1 MKSICFLSDF
11 GLAGDFVGTCKG
23 VIASI
28 APEVRVIDLTHD
40 IPSFEIEAGA
50 EVLKHSTCYM
60 PPDTVYLTVVDPG
73 VGTGRRAL
81 AVRTGQGSLM
91 VGPDNGLL
99 VPAAGSLGDI
109 SEAVELTND
118 KYQVSPVSSTFHGRD
133 IFAPAAAYLASGVD
147 LFELGNEVDPGSF
160 VPLTLPGLE
169 ATTDSTYKARIMD
182 IDRYGNARLS
192 IMQGEIDLEY
202 GTPLEVDSGDGEMPV
217 RYLATFGSAGAG
229 ELVIVPDSHWR
240 LSLSINKGSAAHALA
255 LHRGDRI
262 LLRVE
267 DPGNDEST

>member
-1 MKSICFLSDF
+1 M
-11 GLAGDFVGTCKG
+11 AGDFVGTCKG
-23 VIASI
+23 VIAGI
-28 APEVRVIDLTHD
+28 APETHVIDLTHD
-40 IPSFEIEAGA
+40 VPGFEIEAGA
-50 EVLKHSTCYM
+50 EVLKHSTLYM
-60 PPDTVYLTVVDPG
+60 PPDTVYLAVVDPG

-81 AVRTGQGSLM
+81 AVRSGQGSLM

-99 VPAAGSLGDI
+99 APAAESLSDI

-133 IFAPAAAYLASGVD
+133 IFAPAAAHLASGVD
-147 LFELGNEVDPGSF
+147 LSELGNEVAPDSL
-160 VPLTLPGLE
+160 VPLNLPGLE

-202 GTPLEVDSGDGEMPV
+202 GTPLEVDSGDGGMPV
-217 RYLATFGSAGAG
+217 RYLATFGSAGDG

-255 LHRGDRI
+255 LHRGDNV
-262 LLRVE
+262 LLRVK
-267 DPGNDEST
+267 DSGNDEST

>member
-1 MKSICFLSDF
+1 M
-11 GLAGDFVGTCKG
+11 AGDFVGTCKG
-23 VIASI
+23 VIAGI
-28 APEVRVIDLTHD
+28 APETRVIDLTHD
-40 IPSFEIEAGA
+40 VPGFEIEAGA
-50 EVLKHSTCYM
+50 EVLKHSTLYM
-60 PPDTVYLTVVDPG
+60 PSDTVYLAVVDPG

-99 VPAAGSLGDI
+99 APAAESLGDI

-133 IFAPAAAYLASGVD
+133 IFAPAAAHLASGVD
-147 LFELGNEVDPGSF
+147 LSELGNELAPDSL

-192 IMQGEIDLEY
+192 VMQGEMDLEY
-202 GTPLEVDSGDGEMPV
+202 DAPLEVDSGDGGMPV
-217 RYLATFGSAGAG
+217 RYLATFGSADDG

-255 LHRGDRI
+255 LHRGDKV
-262 LLRVE
+262 LLRVK
-267 DPGNDEST
+267 DSGNDEST